1 MHFFL
6 IYQSI
11 KNKSNHVNVFFTHN
25 LEICFLAVD
34 QWFMQQ
40 VAYLML
46 EKIAI
51 SMTFVLVG
59 LMMYLIYLD
68 RTGKL

>member
-1 MHFFL
+1 
-6 IYQSI
+6 
-11 KNKSNHVNVFFTHN
+11 
-25 LEICFLAVD
+25 
-34 QWFMQQ
+34 MQQ
-40 VAYLML
+40 VAYLMI

>member
-11 KNKSNHVNVFFTHN
+11 KNKSNHVNVFFIHN

-40 VAYLML
+40 VANLML
-46 EKIAI
+46 ENIAI
-51 SMTFVLVG
+51 LMTFVLVG
-59 LMMYLIYLD
+59 LMVYLIYLD